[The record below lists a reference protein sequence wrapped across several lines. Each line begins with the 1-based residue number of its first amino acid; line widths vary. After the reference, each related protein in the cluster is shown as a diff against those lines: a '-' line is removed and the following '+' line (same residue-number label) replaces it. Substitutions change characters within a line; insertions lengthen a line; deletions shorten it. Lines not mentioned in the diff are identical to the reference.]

1 MEVEFHQD
9 KAPLGHQYE
18 WSYVWG
24 CW

>member
-18 WSYVWG
+18 WQYEWE